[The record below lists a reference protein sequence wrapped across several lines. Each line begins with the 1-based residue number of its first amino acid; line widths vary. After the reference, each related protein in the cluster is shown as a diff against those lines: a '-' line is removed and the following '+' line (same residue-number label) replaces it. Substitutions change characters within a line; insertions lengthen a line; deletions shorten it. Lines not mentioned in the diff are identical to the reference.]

1 MAQVNNSDKPHF
13 FYLGMAQE
21 GHERCIP
28 LSQFTR
34 LQELHDNQK
43 KLIAN
48 LRQRIQ
54 DLETKLE
61 IATVGD

>member
-1 MAQVNNSDKPHF
+1 MAQVNNSYKPHF
-13 FYLGMAQE
+13 FYLNLAQE
-21 GHERCIP
+21 GHERCV
-28 LSQFTR
+28 SVEQFQR

>member
-1 MAQVNNSDKPHF
+1 MI
-13 FYLGMAQE
+13 E
-21 GHERCIP
+21 GHERCIS
-28 LSQFTR
+28 LEQFQR

-43 KLIAN
+43 KLIAS

-61 IATVGD
+61 LATLGD